1 MCGVRWEKII
11 DLVAGHSRKTPK
23 ASGLKPWA
31 GVLPNPRVSSK
42 ITLGDAL
49 EKTRFMSPKH
59 TLSAPSRPDG
69 VAEMFTT
76 SPESGAVYMHENH
89 DVCAS
94 WL

>member
-31 GVLPNPRVSSK
+31 GVLPNPRVSPK

-49 EKTRFMSPKH
+49 EKARFMPLKH
-59 TLSAPSRPDG
+59 TSSVPSRPDG
-69 VAEMFTT
+69 VSKMFTT
-76 SPESGAVYMHENH
+76 SPGSSPESGGVYMHENH
-89 DVCAS
+89 DV
-94 WL
+94 